1 MATLTK
7 RRFRRRRRLI
17 RRLKRDAAVAFLVVL
32 FVVSSFILIKMI
44 GLIASLFKGKPKT
57 AKTYVEEAIV
67 MTTATPS
74 PTPIQRENLTILT
87 PGEGKYY
94 VLTFSAPY
102 EKDVEQINIR
112 SNPSAESQLL
122 ATIPTGSEF
131 NVSAVYKDP
140 SNSGFTGVIASE
152 IGVYAPDGIAW
163 VSSQYV
169 DKVTHKYPWAVS
181 TRDFSYTEKY
191 GKSKVKVN
199 TGISKDANLRS
210 EPWESKDSSYG
221 RVPNGTVV
229 TASKVLVSSDQQ
241 WYGFPAEAFFSYFG
255 DVRNDPDGIVWIYQA
270 YCTINPVK

>member
-1 MATLTK
+1 MATLTQ
-7 RRFRRRRRLI
+7 RQFIRRRRPI
-17 RRLKRDAAVAFLVVL
+17 RRLKRDAAVAFLVLL

-44 GLIASLFKGKPKT
+44 GLVASLFKSKPKT
-57 AKTYVEEAIV
+57 AEAIV

-102 EKDVEQINIR
+102 EKDVKNINIR
-112 SNPSAESQLL
+112 SNPSTESRLL

-131 NVSAVYKDP
+131 HVSAVYKDP

-199 TGISKDANLRS
+199 TGINKDANLRS

-241 WYGFPAEAFFSYFG
+241 WYGFPAEAFVSYFG